1 MKEINDVHINIPDYI
16 CEFIKRLSE
25 VGIGCCL
32 VGGCVRDYFLGMVS
46 EDFDLHCGCD
56 MELFKDKID
65 GLEII
70 CEFENVLIVEDR
82 EHRVYTIS
90 FGENLEED
98 FKRRDITINSFYYD
112 YIKKTIFGFKDS
124 FKDLEKLNISPCD
137 IERFKEDPLK
147 VLRAIRFSEKLEWFL
162 DFELMKIVY
171 EINFSKVDTK
181 FQAFRIRNEIN
192 KHKVVYLTKYHLL
205 SKVVEKLKEFDVHI

>member
-1 MKEINDVHINIPDYI
+1 MKEVNDVHINIPDYI

-25 VGIGCCL
+25 VGIGCYL
-32 VGGCVRDYFLGMVS
+32 VGGCVRDYLLGMVS
-46 EDFDLHCGCD
+46 EDFDLHCTCD
-56 MELFKDKID
+56 VELFKDKID

-82 EHRVYTIS
+82 EYRVYTIS

-112 YIKKTIFGFKDS
+112 YIEKRIFGFEDS
-124 FKDLEKLNISPCD
+124 FNDLEKLNISPCD

-147 VLRAIRFSEKLEWFL
+147 VLRAIRFSEKLGWFL

-171 EINFSKVDTK
+171 EINFSKVTTK

-192 KHKVVYLTKYHLL
+192 KHKVSYLTKYQLL
-205 SKVVEKLKEFDVHI
+205 SKVVEKLKEFDIDI